1 MAGLGNT
8 IYETEQQE
16 ILRKKD
22 FEALRVMHELE
33 AKFKKERK
41 IIKIKNCMIAHA
53 VFFLFPH
60 SSV

>member
-8 IYETEQQE
+8 IYVTEQQE

-41 IIKIKNCMIAHA
+41 IIKIKTPFGERIKYIKYGN
-53 VFFLFPH
+53 
-60 SSV
+60 